1 MIRPNPLFNAVKNSF
16 VKLSLRRIMAI
27 GVALGIL
34 LPALL
39 FSQLFLGE
47 RFQREIDIQV
57 KVPMAQN
64 AEILAQTMSVALWNV
79 DRAVAIQAVRA
90 VMRNPDV
97 VQITVTDEMGNIYV
111 NETAA
116 QRRVGEVLQTKSPV
130 LHSGRVLGQVTIEVS
145 TERVRKDLL
154 ADFLKL
160 GAALT
165 AQVVISFGLIFLLF
179 EYRVIRPLQVLQQTT
194 VRLARGEL
202 EQSVQLRRV
211 DEIGTLAQG
220 LDDMRAELGNLIAE
234 RDLHNAELQKE
245 LSERLKT
252 EQALRSTEEKFAAIF
267 QTSPLPMIVA
277 RYEDKFAIVD
287 VNDIGL
293 QQFDVSREDI
303 LHGEHREQ
311 GEGRE
316 STGFSIWKD
325 PRDGVNL
332 MKIAQEKGAVD
343 GFEAWLHCGYGDKFL
358 LFQISGRTIDPGN
371 DSLLIL
377 ALEDITERKFSEAV
391 IWNQA
396 NYDRLTSLPNRH
408 MFSDRLEQAIIKA
421 HRGATQVGL
430 MFLDLDFF
438 KEVNDT
444 LGHEIGDELLK
455 QTAHRL
461 RSCVRQSD
469 TVARMGGDEFTI
481 ILEEIHDTNDVNRI
495 AENILQ
501 AIAAPFT
508 LGDEVAFI
516 SSSIGITFYPADA
529 TEIAALL
536 KNADQAMYA
545 AKTAGRN
552 CYNHFMPSMQL
563 AAQSRMR
570 LVNDLRGALAANQ
583 FSIYYQP
590 IIDAKTGA
598 IHKAEALIR
607 WQHPTDGMISPATFI
622 PVAEET
628 RMIVEIGDWVFREA
642 VRQVAL
648 WRTTYRSDFQISVN
662 VSPLQIRGEKNAL
675 ATWLEHLRDLGLP
688 GQCIAL
694 EITESLLLDA
704 DSKIAEQLLAFRD
717 AGISVSLDDFG
728 TGYSSLSYLRRFDID
743 FLKIDRS
750 FVNNMKTDPNDLAL
764 CESIIVM
771 AHRLG
776 LQVIA
781 EGVETREQQDL
792 LVAAGCD
799 YLQGYLFAKPL
810 PLDQFEAWLITQKAA

>member
-1 MIRPNPLFNAVKNSF
+1 MTPRRPFFNALKDSL
-16 VKLSLRRIMAI
+16 VKLSLRRIMGI

-47 RFQREIDIQV
+47 RFQREIEVQV
-57 KVPMAQN
+57 KVPMEQN

-90 VMRNPDV
+90 IMRNPDV
-97 VQITVTDEMGNIYV
+97 VRVTVTDELGNNYV
-111 NETAA
+111 NEMAP
-116 QRRVGEVLQTKSPV
+116 QRRVGEVLRTESTV

-145 TERVRKDLL
+145 TERVRKELL

-160 GAALT
+160 GAALA
-165 AQVVISFGLIFLLF
+165 AQVFISFGLIFLLF
-179 EYRVIRPLQVLQQTT
+179 EYRVIRPLHILQQTT
-194 VRLARGEL
+194 ARLGRGEL

-211 DEIGTLAQG
+211 DEIGTLANG
-220 LDDMRAELGNLIAE
+220 LDNMRAELANLIAE

-245 LSERLKT
+245 LGERLKT
-252 EQALRSTEEKFAAIF
+252 EQALRATEEKFAAIF

-277 RYEDKFAIVD
+277 RFEERFAIVD
-287 VNDIGL
+287 INDTGL
-293 QQFDVSREDI
+293 LQFDVSREDI
-303 LHGEHREQ
+303 LAGEHSED

-316 STGFSIWKD
+316 SRGFSIWKD
-325 PRDGVNL
+325 ARDCANL
-332 MKIAQEKGAVD
+332 MTMAQTKGAID
-343 GFEAWLHCGYGDKFL
+343 NFEAWLHCGYGDKFL
-358 LFQISGRTIDPGN
+358 LFQISGRTINPGN

-396 NYDRLTSLPNRH
+396 NYDRLTGLPNRH

-421 HRGATQVGL
+421 HRGNTQVAL

-444 LGHEIGDELLK
+444 LGHEVGDELLK
-455 QTAHRL
+455 QTADRL
-461 RSCVRQSD
+461 RNCVRQSD
-469 TVARMGGDEFTI
+469 TVARMGGDEFTFV
-481 ILEEIHDTNDVNRI
+481 LEEIHDTNDVNRI
-495 AENILQ
+495 AENILRQ
-501 AIAAPFT
+501 MAAPFT
-508 LGDEVAFI
+508 LGVEVAFV

-545 AKTAGRN
+545 AKAAGRN
-552 CYNHFMPSMQL
+552 CFHHFMPSMQL

-570 LVNDLRGALAANQ
+570 LVNDLRGALAGNQ
-583 FSIYYQP
+583 FSIFYQP

-648 WRTTYRSDFQISVN
+648 WRSNYRSDFQISVN

-675 ATWLEHLRDLGLP
+675 ATWLEHLHALGLP

-704 DSKIAEQLLAFRD
+704 DSKISDQLLAFRD

-743 FLKIDRS
+743 YLKIDRS
-750 FVNNMKTDPNDLAL
+750 FVHNMQTDPNDLAL

-781 EGVETREQQDL
+781 EGVETREQRDL

-799 YLQGYLFAKPL
+799 YLQGYLFSKPL
-810 PLDQFEAWLITQKAA
+810 PLEQFETWLTTQKAA